1 MHRRLLSAGRT
12 NRRRRG
18 AMLPLIAVLLPMLLV
33 FLGFA
38 VDLAYMQ
45 TTRLEL
51 QAVADSAARAGATRL
66 SQTDDVAASRAL
78 AVSIAGQ
85 NTVAGSALQ
94 LRDSE
99 IEVGRTIRNASGKWV
114 FTNGATP
121 ANAVRV
127 TAQRTRASR
136 GGAVPL
142 FFGALIGTPSFQP
155 VTSATASFLNVDICL
170 VLDRSTSMKEG
181 VDEDGSMYTSDPKFC
196 RAPDAQSRW
205 KILDGAVRVFVAE
218 LNDSDAEERVALA
231 TYSSDL
237 SGYSP
242 ALCGASSQ
250 PSSLDRHLDGNLS
263 AITAAMDRLTTSVWN
278 GNTYIESGMRT
289 GLTALQDTRYGRVGA
304 DKVMIVLTD
313 GNENVG
319 SAEAAARDIALE
331 GVTVHTITFS
341 NSANQTTMRNVAQM
355 CGGEHFHCSTAES
368 LRQVF
373 RQLAAQTA
381 KLTE

>member
-1 MHRRLLSAGRT
+1 
-12 NRRRRG
+12 
-18 AMLPLIAVLLPMLLV
+18 MLPLIAVLLPMLLI

-66 SQTDDVAASRAL
+66 SQTDDIAASRAL
-78 AVSIAGQ
+78 AVTIASQ
-85 NTVAGSALQ
+85 NTVAGSALR

-99 IEVGRTIRNASGKWV
+99 VEVGRTTRNASGKWV
-114 FTNGATP
+114 FANGGVP

-127 TAQRTRASR
+127 TAQRTSASR

-142 FFGALIGTPSFQP
+142 FFGSLIGTPTFQP
-155 VTSATASFLNVDICL
+155 VTSATASFLNVDISL

-181 VDEDGSMYTSDPKFC
+181 VDEDGSMMTSDPKFC
-196 RAPDAQSRW
+196 RVPDARSRW
-205 KILDGAVRVFVAE
+205 RILDGAVRIFIAE

-237 SGYSP
+237 SGYHP
-242 ALCGASSQ
+242 PLCGASSQ
-250 PSSLDRHLDGNLS
+250 PSSLDRRLDGNLT
-263 AITAAMDRLTTSVWN
+263 AVTAAMDRLTTSVWN

-289 GLTALQDTRYGRVGA
+289 GLAALQDARYARAGA
-304 DKVMIVLTD
+304 EKIMIVLTD

-319 SAEAAARDIALE
+319 SAMAAARDIALE

-341 NSANQTTMRNVAQM
+341 NSANQTTMRNVAEA
-355 CGGEHFHCSTAES
+355 CGGEHFHASTAES

-373 RQLAAQTA
+373 RELAAQTA
-381 KLTE
+381 KLTD